1 MESEWENWLTMQ
13 DEDAITIEAVS
24 AEADSV
30 TFRVEGGAL
39 LQLLKP
45 GADGNDLWNI
55 RVVGDESVIEKEDE
69 WLEAINEE
77 YFAMDLST
85 PLSEVFDVIVEKRT
99 EMFAV
104 DSDEADAWE
113 QAEDDYNAAEQELD
127 EADNAVLALG
137 LMHNY
142 SKLSPSVQRQYA
154 QFGFH
159 IEAQQLILNKD
170 NYCVS
175 RVEMNESYPFL
186 LVCIDLSQIDIRRD
200 FAEFID
206 LDRDK
211 EIYLE
216 LSIAQQRLINLEDDQ
231 LPL

>member
-1 MESEWENWLTMQ
+1 MESEWENWLSMQ

-55 RVVGDESVIEKEDE
+55 RVVGDESMTEKEEE

-77 YFAMDLST
+77 YFAKDAST
-85 PLSEVFDVIVEKRT
+85 PLNEVFDVIVEKRT

-113 QAEDDYNAAEQELD
+113 QAEDDFNDAVRELD

-142 SKLSPSVQRQYA
+142 SKLSPSV
-154 QFGFH
+154 
-159 IEAQQLILNKD
+159 
-170 NYCVS
+170 
-175 RVEMNESYPFL
+175 
-186 LVCIDLSQIDIRRD
+186 
-200 FAEFID
+200 
-206 LDRDK
+206 
-211 EIYLE
+211 
-216 LSIAQQRLINLEDDQ
+216 
-231 LPL
+231 

>member
-55 RVVGDESVIEKEDE
+55 RVVGDESMTEKEEE

-77 YFAMDLST
+77 YFAKDAST
-85 PLSEVFDVIVEKRT
+85 PLNEVFDVIVEKRT

-113 QAEDDYNAAEQELD
+113 QAEDDFNDAVRELD

-142 SKLSPSVQRQYA
+142 SKLSPSV
-154 QFGFH
+154 
-159 IEAQQLILNKD
+159 
-170 NYCVS
+170 
-175 RVEMNESYPFL
+175 
-186 LVCIDLSQIDIRRD
+186 
-200 FAEFID
+200 
-206 LDRDK
+206 
-211 EIYLE
+211 
-216 LSIAQQRLINLEDDQ
+216 
-231 LPL
+231 

>member
-1 MESEWENWLTMQ
+1 MQ

-55 RVVGDESVIEKEDE
+55 RVVGDESMTEKEEE

-77 YFAMDLST
+77 YFAKDAST
-85 PLSEVFDVIVEKRT
+85 PLNEVFDVIVEKRT

-113 QAEDDYNAAEQELD
+113 QAEDDFNDAVRELD

-142 SKLSPSVQRQYA
+142 SKLSPSV
-154 QFGFH
+154 
-159 IEAQQLILNKD
+159 
-170 NYCVS
+170 
-175 RVEMNESYPFL
+175 
-186 LVCIDLSQIDIRRD
+186 
-200 FAEFID
+200 
-206 LDRDK
+206 
-211 EIYLE
+211 
-216 LSIAQQRLINLEDDQ
+216 
-231 LPL
+231 

>member
-77 YFAMDLST
+77 DFAMDLST

-113 QAEDDYNAAEQELD
+113 
-127 EADNAVLALG
+127 
-137 LMHNY
+137 
-142 SKLSPSVQRQYA
+142 
-154 QFGFH
+154 
-159 IEAQQLILNKD
+159 
-170 NYCVS
+170 
-175 RVEMNESYPFL
+175 
-186 LVCIDLSQIDIRRD
+186 
-200 FAEFID
+200 
-206 LDRDK
+206 
-211 EIYLE
+211 
-216 LSIAQQRLINLEDDQ
+216 
-231 LPL
+231 